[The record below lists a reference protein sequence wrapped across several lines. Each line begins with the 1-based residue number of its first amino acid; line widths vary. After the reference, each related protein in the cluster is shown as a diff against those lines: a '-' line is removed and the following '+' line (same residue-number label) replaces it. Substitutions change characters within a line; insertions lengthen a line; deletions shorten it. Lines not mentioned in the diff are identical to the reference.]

1 MISDLGVL
9 CASNPKVLEE
19 LQATLAKMQE
29 VETAIE
35 EAVDECQGDGID
47 SEVEAKMNQ
56 VLLHSTDIK
65 RRIAT
70 EIRFS
75 NMRAK
80 K

>member
-1 MISDLGVL
+1 M
-9 CASNPKVLEE
+9 
-19 LQATLAKMQE
+19 QATLAKMQE

-35 EAVDECQGDGID
+35 EAVEECQGDGID
-47 SEVEAKMNQ
+47 AEVEAKMNQ
-56 VLLHSTDIK
+56 VLTHSTDIK

-70 EIRFS
+70 EIRFC

>member
-1 MISDLGVL
+1 M
-9 CASNPKVLEE
+9 
-19 LQATLAKMQE
+19 
-29 VETAIE
+29 E
-35 EAVDECQGDGID
+35 EAVEECQGDGID

-56 VLLHSTDIK
+56 VLTHSTDMK

-70 EIRFS
+70 EIRFC

>member
-1 MISDLGVL
+1 
-9 CASNPKVLEE
+9 
-19 LQATLAKMQE
+19 MQE